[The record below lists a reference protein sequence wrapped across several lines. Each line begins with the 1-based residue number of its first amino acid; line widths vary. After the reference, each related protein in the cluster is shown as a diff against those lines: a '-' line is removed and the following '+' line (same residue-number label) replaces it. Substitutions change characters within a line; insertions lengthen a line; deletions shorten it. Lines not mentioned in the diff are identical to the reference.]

1 MVKAQKVSVE
11 YNLQDFTLKQLAKAD
26 RDSVCAATKSMIEDY
41 EVLQTNLMQRTDENV
56 LTLLKV
62 AEASISKVGLFEIS
76 KEIATNLNSFENY
89 ILATPTV
96 ISGRLP
102 PEYEADRKLSGTI
115 TVNNVKYSL
124 DKSSVT
130 SNFVNVPISDEDK
143 NKNAYLTNKNNLRV
157 RANIEQHRVLRN
169 KHFVGEFT
177 SLRQDLFSK
186 ANKTMFKIK
195 IPLEVED
202 DKTPRVVFPLSLSF
216 SIQAEKL
223 APLQMKPECVQ

>member
-1 MVKAQKVSVE
+1 LNRS
-11 YNLQDFTLKQLAKAD
+11 
-26 RDSVCAATKSMIEDY
+26 
-41 EVLQTNLMQRTDENV
+41 DENI
-56 LTLLKV
+56 LKLLKT
-62 AEASISKVGLFEIS
+62 AEASVSKVGLFEIS
-76 KEIATNLNSFENY
+76 EEIATNLNSFENY
-89 ILATPTV
+89 ILATPSV

-102 PEYEADRKLSGTI
+102 PEYEANRKLSGTV

-195 IPLEVED
+195 IPFEVDD